1 METVNLNKNWT
12 FCKLDSQG
20 NPIFSKKIDI
30 PHDAMIF
37 EKRSENA
44 PGGLNVSFF
53 EGGDYIYS
61 RDIEISND
69 DLNKNLYLEFEGI
82 YHNGEIYLNDKLVY
96 KRPYGYADFFVDI
109 TSFVHVGINKLKVKV
124 INSDQPN
131 SRWYSGS
138 GIYRPVSLIKIDK
151 ENSILLNGVKI
162 KTTSINPVTCSIN
175 VKTIGNGTITV
186 SIFDEDKRIA
196 IKSKKATGDDTLEIN
211 LDDKKIVLW
220 DEDHPKLYRIKVEFN
235 NDSQVFDYGFRLI
248 EYNENGLFLN
258 GKRLLIKGA
267 CIHHDNG
274 PLGAIDDDFAN
285 RRKIKLLKDIGYN
298 ALRSAHNPISKSLIK
313 ACDELGMMILD
324 ELVDCWIIHKTLYD
338 YVNLFDE
345 WHEIDLLDMVNKD
358 YNHPSVIMYS
368 TGNEVGE
375 TSMKRGIE
383 LTKEMTDYLHAL
395 DDTRPVTCGIN
406 IFFNFLAS
414 MGFGVYSD
422 KKAEKY
428 SSKQGEKKRKK
439 VGSEFF
445 NAIAGKL
452 GASFMKTMATLVFC
466 DYKTKDAFKNMD
478 IAGYNYGIKRYK
490 HDLRKYKSRLILGSE
505 TFCNDAYKFMEL
517 AKDNPRLVG
526 DFVWAGMDYMGE
538 VAVGSWVHRDHTNT
552 FSPSVGWITAGSG
565 RIDITGRELSEA
577 KYTRVAFDKD
587 PIHIGIVPVNYHK
600 DKHSPSAWKMNE
612 CIDSYTYPGYENKKT
627 LVEVYSKADYVTLKI
642 NGETIKTKKRPK
654 KDCIVRFKIKY
665 QPGII
670 EAIGLDKNHNE
681 LYKTSLKTANL
692 DEICLRAYKEKDS
705 VNLDELA
712 YVRFKYSDSNGIYN
726 PLARDIIEI
735 TNLKN
740 GTLEGL
746 AMACPFNEIGYKDTK
761 TDTYLGEA
769 LGIFKPD
776 GKGDISFDAV
786 SKKYGTVHVVIP
798 FIK

>member
-1 METVNLNKNWT
+1 METVNLNKNWI

-37 EKRSENA
+37 EKRSEDA

-138 GIYRPVSLIKIDK
+138 GIYRPVSLIKIDN

-211 LDDKKIVLW
+211 LDNKKIILW
-220 DEDHPKLYRIKVEFN
+220 DEDYPKLYRIKVEFN

-248 EYNENGLFLN
+248 KYNENGLFLN

-285 RRKIKLLKDIGYN
+285 RRKIKLLKDVGYN

-338 YVNLFDE
+338 YVNIFDE

-517 AKDNPRLVG
+517 AKDNPR
-526 DFVWAGMDYMGE
+526 
-538 VAVGSWVHRDHTNT
+538 VAEFCAECAKGGV
-552 FSPSVGWITAGSG
+552 
-565 RIDITGRELSEA
+565 SEA
-577 KYTRVAFDKD
+577 DLATKEKEGVPTGFYVKHPLTGKD
-587 PIHIGIVPVNYHK
+587 
-600 DKHSPSAWKMNE
+600 
-612 CIDSYTYPGYENKKT
+612 
-627 LVEVYSKADYVTLKI
+627 VEVWVGNYVLMSY
-642 NGETIKTKKRPK
+642 GEGAVMGVP
-654 KDCIVRFKIKY
+654 
-665 QPGII
+665 
-670 EAIGLDKNHNE
+670 AH
-681 LYKTSLKTANL
+681 
-692 DEICLRAYKEKDS
+692 DE
-705 VNLDELA
+705 
-712 YVRFKYSDSNGIYN
+712 
-726 PLARDIIEI
+726 RDF
-735 TNLKN
+735 
-740 GTLEGL
+740 
-746 AMACPFNEIGYKDTK
+746 AFA
-761 TDTYLGEA
+761 
-769 LGIFKPD
+769 
-776 GKGDISFDAV
+776 
-786 SKKYGTVHVVIP
+786 KKYGLEIRQVVSVPGKTYSTEAWQDWYADKSDNTKLVNSGEFDGLNVHDGIDKIAEALATKGLGEKKTQ
-798 FIK
+798 FRIRD